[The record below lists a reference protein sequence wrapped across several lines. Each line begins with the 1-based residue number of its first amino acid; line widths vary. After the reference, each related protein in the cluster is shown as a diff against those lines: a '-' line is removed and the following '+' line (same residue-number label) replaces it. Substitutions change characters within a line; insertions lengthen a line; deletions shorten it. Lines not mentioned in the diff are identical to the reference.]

1 MKQLIKKSIKRAAPQ
16 LALSVRRLQHVEE
29 KLDALDGKIEDLRD
43 SLRHDS
49 RLDILKEQAKKVEPY
64 QPTYAVTGVF
74 EKTSRIGEDRARVIE
89 QYLGQSAGL
98 RILDIGSS
106 LGYMC
111 YYFADRGAKAEG
123 WEARVENAE
132 VSRLIGDINGIPI
145 DIKTKLFDDKTVE
158 TIRTGQYDTVFIL
171 SVLHHIIYYNSLEYT
186 QKLMKELL
194 QRVPLVIVE
203 LAKKGEDR
211 KLFWDKA
218 QPKDELAVFDLIKDD
233 IIIEKLAEFPNHLS
247 KKTRPLYAIRAKQ
260 QIEVNNH
267 AYRYD
272 HKTHQAYTQSP
283 MVYSPL
289 VRRYYMGQDFIVK
302 EYSFT
307 QATTSDD
314 ENHSQII
321 AEINNLLQFK
331 GIYGMPKLVE
341 YEITTNEARVVLER
355 IPGDLLVDKLDV
367 LTMVDAVRVATQVL
381 RTLRD
386 LQKEHLYHNDVRT
399 WNIIVGEKNVSLIDY
414 GLVGTKQTDDDTIS
428 LLWVLHA
435 IITGERENY
444 EQFKNLPPAHVFKKS
459 EKLAKLYGAIKQ
471 GERSASALLE
481 LL

>member
-1 MKQLIKKSIKRAAPQ
+1 VKQLIKKSIKRAAPQ
-16 LALSVRRLQHVEE
+16 LTISIRRLQQVEE
-29 KLDALDGKIEDLRD
+29 KLNALDGKIDGLRD

-64 QPTYAVTGVF
+64 QPTYAVTGIF
-74 EKTSRIGEDRARVIE
+74 EQTSRIGEDRARVIE
-89 QYLGQSAGL
+89 QYLGKPAGL

-111 YYFADRGAKAEG
+111 YYFADRGARAEG

-158 TIRTGQYDTVFIL
+158 TIRTGQYDAVFIL
-171 SVLHHIIYYNSLEYT
+171 SVLHHIIYYNGLEYT

-194 QRVPLVIVE
+194 QRTPLVIVE

-218 QPKDELAVFDLIKDD
+218 QPKDELAIFDLIKDD
-233 IIIEKLAEFPNHLS
+233 IVIEKLAEFPNHLS

-267 AYRYD
+267 KYRYD

-302 EYSFT
+302 EYSLA
-307 QATTSDD
+307 QDVLD
-314 ENHSQII
+314 NENHSQII
-321 AEINNLLQFK
+321 AEINNLLQLK
-331 GIYGMPKLVE
+331 NIYGMPKLIE
-341 YEITTNEARVVLER
+341 YEITPNEVRVVLER
-355 IPGDLLVDKLDV
+355 IPGRLLVDKLGS
-367 LTMVDAVRVATQVL
+367 LTMADTIRVATQVL

-386 LQKEHLYHNDVRT
+386 LQKEHVHHNDVRT
-399 WNIIVGEKNVSLIDY
+399 WNVIIGEKTVSLIDY
-414 GLVGTKQTDDDTIS
+414 GLVGTKKTDDDAVS
-428 LLWVLHA
+428 LLWMIHA
-435 IITGERENY
+435 VITGERENY
-444 EQFKNLPPAHVFKKS
+444 EQFKALPPVQVFKKS
-459 EKLAKLYGAIKQ
+459 EKLTKLYNAIKE
-471 GERSASALLE
+471 GERSAATLLK